1 MVNKVILIGNLGR
14 DPEVRRLD
22 SGGYVAR
29 FPIATNENYQDKNGE
44 WQQITDWHNIVVWG
58 KSAERAEKSLRKG
71 YTVFI
76 EGKLRTR
83 KWQDNEGKDR
93 YTTEVNALS
102 YKIIDRK
109 EHSEAPDYSTEKNT
123 SVEQQV
129 SNPTPNTEH
138 NNPSVDEQKDDL
150 PF

>member
-1 MVNKVILIGNLGR
+1 MVNKVILIGNLGK
-14 DPEVRRLD
+14 DPDVRRLE

-29 FPIATNENYQDKNGE
+29 FPLATNENYQDKNGE

-58 KSAERAEKSLRKG
+58 KSAERAEKGLRKG

-102 YKIIDRK
+102 YKTIDRK
-109 EHSEAPDYSTEKNT
+109 EHSE
-123 SVEQQV
+123 V
-129 SNPTPNTEH
+129 
-138 NNPSVDEQKDDL
+138 
-150 PF
+150 